1 MLLAPVLVGIALGRN
16 VFSRGTLA
24 LFIRIWISSHNLFVP
39 AELTLRNRSGWSSN
53 KQPAFRWKTP
63 AFANRRSP
71 QRTEPQFPQV
81 GGILP
86 QLLEP
91 APTPAVCFPT
101 IWEEIMLKIT
111 SAILLLSSAAFA
123 QDKQIDS
130 NALQE
135 CPPIGQSAKGELI
148 YGMDCKA
155 LKPENRV
162 EVLSTMPPTNLP
174 NTVIP
179 KSGGKQD
186 PDATPTKVQDR

>member
-1 MLLAPVLVGIALGRN
+1 MMKV
-16 VFSRGTLA
+16 
-24 LFIRIWISSHNLFVP
+24 
-39 AELTLRNRSGWSSN
+39 
-53 KQPAFRWKTP
+53 
-63 AFANRRSP
+63 
-71 QRTEPQFPQV
+71 
-81 GGILP
+81 
-86 QLLEP
+86 
-91 APTPAVCFPT
+91 
-101 IWEEIMLKIT
+101 T
-111 SAILLLSSAAFA
+111 SALLLLSSAAFA

-162 EVLSTMPPTNLP
+162 EVLSNMPPTNLP

-186 PDATPTKVQDR
+186 SDATPTKAQDR

>member
-1 MLLAPVLVGIALGRN
+1 M
-16 VFSRGTLA
+16 
-24 LFIRIWISSHNLFVP
+24 
-39 AELTLRNRSGWSSN
+39 
-53 KQPAFRWKTP
+53 
-63 AFANRRSP
+63 
-71 QRTEPQFPQV
+71 
-81 GGILP
+81 
-86 QLLEP
+86 
-91 APTPAVCFPT
+91 
-101 IWEEIMLKIT
+101 MKIT
-111 SAILLLSSAAFA
+111 SALLLLSSAAFA

-155 LKPENRV
+155 LKPENRA

-179 KSGGKQD
+179 KSGGKQN

>member
-1 MLLAPVLVGIALGRN
+1 MAGRPTDNGRFAWPSGGRAPERQGPSFPRLGP
-16 VFSRGTLA
+16 FFLSY
-24 LFIRIWISSHNLFVP
+24 WNLPLHPPFV
-39 AELTLRNRSGWSSN
+39 SQQS
-53 KQPAFRWKTP
+53 
-63 AFANRRSP
+63 
-71 QRTEPQFPQV
+71 
-81 GGILP
+81 
-86 QLLEP
+86 
-91 APTPAVCFPT
+91 
-101 IWEEIMLKIT
+101 IWEEIMLKIIL
-111 SAILLLSSAAFA
+111 ALLLLSSAAFA
-123 QDKQIDS
+123 QDKQIDT